1 MCNVTSA
8 SRAPQPRRQLG
19 AELRRMRGRRTLA
32 EVVTVLGWSESKLS
46 RIEGG
51 RLNISGGDLEKLI
64 AYYSPTDGDRARL
77 AALAAQQRRPAWWEP
92 YTDALTDQ
100 YQAYIAAE
108 SRATA
113 IMNYEAQVVPG
124 LLQAAEYAFAVIRAD
139 STLHDPE
146 TINQRVQ
153 VRMARKAV
161 LIREP
166 QPRLHVILD
175 EAVLARPI
183 GGADVFKRQM
193 LSLLEA
199 SERPNVDI
207 QVLSFGI
214 GAHHALAGSFTI
226 LEFSEGSPP
235 LAYSEGLTGGVVR
248 DDPTEVD
255 AYYESFSS
263 ISAVALNHE
272 DSRAV
277 IKNIIG
283 G

>member
-1 MCNVTSA
+1 
-8 SRAPQPRRQLG
+8 
-19 AELRRMRGRRTLA
+19 MRGRRTLA
-32 EVVTVLGWSESKLS
+32 EVVGQLGWSESKLS

-51 RLNISGGDLEKLI
+51 KLNISPSDLERLI
-64 AYYSPTDGDRARL
+64 THYSATDRDRARL
-77 AALAAQQRRPAWWEP
+77 AALADQQRRPAWWEP
-92 YTDALTDQ
+92 YTDALTDE
-100 YQAYIAAE
+100 YAAYIAAE

-124 LLQAAEYAFAVIRAD
+124 LLQTAEYAFAVIQAD

-146 TINQRVQ
+146 SINQRVQ

-166 QPRLHVILD
+166 QPRLRVVLD

-183 GGADVFKRQM
+183 GGVDVFKRQM

-214 GAHHALAGSFTI
+214 GAHHALAGSFSI
-226 LEFSEGSPP
+226 LEFSEGSHSIT
-235 LAYSEGLTGGVVR
+235 YSEGLTGGVVR
-248 DDPTEVD
+248 DDPTDVE

-263 ISAVALNHE
+263 ISAAALNHE
-272 DSRAV
+272 ASRDV

>member
-1 MCNVTSA
+1 
-8 SRAPQPRRQLG
+8 
-19 AELRRMRGRRTLA
+19 MRGRRTLA
-32 EVVTVLGWSESKLS
+32 EVVGRLGWSESKLS

-51 RLNISGGDLEKLI
+51 KLNISPPDLERLI
-64 AYYSPTDGDRARL
+64 VVYSATDADRARV
-77 AALAAQQRRPAWWEP
+77 AALADQQRRPPWWEP
-92 YTDALTDQ
+92 YADALTDP
-100 YQAYIAAE
+100 YEAYIAAE
-108 SRATA
+108 ARATT

-124 LLQAAEYAFAVIRAD
+124 LLQTAEYAFAVIRAD

-146 TINQRVQ
+146 SINQRVQ

-166 QPRLHVILD
+166 QPQLRVVLD

-183 GGADVFKRQM
+183 GGVDVFKRQM

-207 QVLSFGI
+207 RVLPFGV

-226 LEFSEGSPP
+226 LGFSDGSHA
-235 LAYSEGLTGGVVR
+235 LTYSEDLTGGVVR
-248 DDPTEVD
+248 DDPMDVE
-255 AYYESFSS
+255 AYNGSFSS
-263 ISAVALNHE
+263 ISTAALNHE
-272 DSRAV
+272 ESRNV
-277 IKNIIG
+277 IKNTIG

>member
-1 MCNVTSA
+1 
-8 SRAPQPRRQLG
+8 
-19 AELRRMRGRRTLA
+19 MRGRRTLA
-32 EVVTVLGWSESKLS
+32 EVVSRLGWSESKLS

-51 RLNISGGDLEKLI
+51 KLNISASDLDRLVST
-64 AYYSPTDGDRARL
+64 YSATEADRARL
-77 AALAAQQRRPAWWEP
+77 TALADQQRRPAWWEP
-92 YTDALTDQ
+92 YTDALTDP
-100 YQAYIAAE
+100 YEAYIAAE

-113 IMNYEAQVVPG
+113 IMNYQAQVVPG
-124 LLQAAEYAFAVIRAD
+124 LLQTAEYAFAVIQAD
-139 STLHDPE
+139 STPHDAE
-146 TINQRVQ
+146 TINRRVQ

-166 QPRLHVILD
+166 QPRLHIVLD

-183 GGADVFKRQM
+183 GGVDVFKRQM

-226 LEFSEGSPP
+226 LKFSEGSPS